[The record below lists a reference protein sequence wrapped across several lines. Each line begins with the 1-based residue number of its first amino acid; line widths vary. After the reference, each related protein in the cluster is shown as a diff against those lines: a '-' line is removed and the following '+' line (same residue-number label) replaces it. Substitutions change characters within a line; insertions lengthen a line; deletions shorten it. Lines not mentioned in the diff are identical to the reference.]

1 MKFENNSLYGN
12 YSGRTTLVD
21 EWQINFINAL
31 LYYFRKPYY
40 CRQLV
45 VEFIH
50 LREYECVTYVLYTYV
65 QLFTHEAVLLVQL
78 IVSSKIS
85 LIGKNTG

>member
-1 MKFENNSLYGN
+1 MKFENNPLYGN

-50 LREYECVTYVLYTYV
+50 LREYEYVTYVCIIYLRSVVHT
-65 QLFTHEAVLLVQL
+65 
-78 IVSSKIS
+78 
-85 LIGKNTG
+85 